1 MSSNNLT
8 RILNNRPVN
17 IQDPQHP
24 CYPVASVVG
33 NHGNGTEIALHKTH
47 HGAVL
52 TSLGGEL
59 VKEIL
64 HQCSIEMR
72 TNEDGLDICT
82 NPLEMLLKYE
92 QYKELGIDVKH
103 ILAMLQ
109 LAGVL
114 QEKQDFDQL
123 DAFPLNM
130 EEVEVKLN
138 LEE

>member
-1 MSSNNLT
+1 MSRELSRVLD
-8 RILNNRPVN
+8 NRPVN

-33 NHGNGTEIALHKTH
+33 HHGSGTEIALHKSH

-64 HQCSIEMR
+64 FQCRIENWQEGATVNGQTR
-72 TNEDGLDICT
+72 FCSH
-82 NPLEMLLKYE
+82 PLEMLLKYE
-92 QYKELGIDVKH
+92 QFKELGIDVKH

-109 LAGVL
+109 YAEDL
-114 QEKQDFDQL
+114 QEDQEYL
-123 DAFPLNM
+123 KEQ

>member
-1 MSSNNLT
+1 MSSELS
-8 RILNNRPVN
+8 RVLNNRPVN
-17 IQDPQHP
+17 IQNPQHP

-33 NHGNGTEIALHKTH
+33 HHGSGTEIALHKSH

-64 HQCSIEMR
+64 FQCRIE
-72 TNEDGLDICT
+72 NWQDGAVNGQTRFCSH
-82 NPLEMLLKYE
+82 PLEMLLKYE
-92 QYKELGIDVKH
+92 QFKELGIDVAH

-109 LAGVL
+109 YAEDL
-114 QEKQDFDQL
+114 QEDQEYLKQK
-123 DAFPLNM
+123 

>member
-1 MSSNNLT
+1 MSSELS
-8 RILNNRPVN
+8 RVLNNRPVN

-33 NHGNGTEIALHKTH
+33 NHGNGTEIALHKSH

-59 VKEIL
+59 VREIL
-64 HQCSIEMR
+64 HQCQIENWQEGATVNGQTR
-72 TNEDGLDICT
+72 FCSH
-82 NPLEMLLKYE
+82 PLEMLLKYE
-92 QYKELGIDVKH
+92 QFKELGIDVKH

-109 LAGVL
+109 YAEDL
-114 QEKQDFDQL
+114 QEDQEYDLKQQ
-123 DAFPLNM
+123 

>member
-1 MSSNNLT
+1 MSRELS
-8 RILNNRPVN
+8 RVLNNRPVN

-33 NHGNGTEIALHKTH
+33 HHGSGTEIALHKSH

-64 HQCSIEMR
+64 FQCRIENWQEGATVNGQTR
-72 TNEDGLDICT
+72 FCSH
-82 NPLEMLLKYE
+82 PLEMLLKYE
-92 QYKELGIDVKH
+92 QFKELGIDVRH

-109 LAGVL
+109 YAEDL
-114 QEKQDFDQL
+114 QEDQEYL
-123 DAFPLNM
+123 KEQ

>member
-1 MSSNNLT
+1 MSSELS
-8 RILNNRPVN
+8 RVLNNRPVN

-33 NHGNGTEIALHKTH
+33 HHGSGTEIALHKSH

-64 HQCSIEMR
+64 FQCRIENWQEGATVNGQTR
-72 TNEDGLDICT
+72 FCSH
-82 NPLEMLLKYE
+82 PLEMLLKYE
-92 QYKELGIDVKH
+92 QFKELGIDVKH

-109 LAGVL
+109 YAEDL
-114 QEKQDFDQL
+114 QEDQEYL
-123 DAFPLNM
+123 KEQ

>member
-1 MSSNNLT
+1 MSRELS
-8 RILNNRPVN
+8 RVLNNRPVN

-33 NHGNGTEIALHKTH
+33 HHGSGTEIALHKSH

-64 HQCSIEMR
+64 FQCKIENWQEGA
-72 TNEDGLDICT
+72 TVNGQTQFCSH
-82 NPLEMLLKYE
+82 PLEMLLKYE
-92 QYKELGIDVKH
+92 QFKELGIDVKH

-109 LAGVL
+109 YAEDL
-114 QEKQDFDQL
+114 QEDQEYLKQK
-123 DAFPLNM
+123 

>member
-1 MSSNNLT
+1 MSRKLSRVLD
-8 RILNNRPVN
+8 NRPVN

-33 NHGNGTEIALHKTH
+33 HHGSGTEIALHKSH

-64 HQCSIEMR
+64 FQCRIENWQEESGHAGQTR
-72 TNEDGLDICT
+72 FCSH
-82 NPLEMLLKYE
+82 PLEMLLKYE
-92 QYKELGIDVKH
+92 QFKELGIDVKH

-109 LAGVL
+109 YADDL
-114 QEKQDFDQL
+114 QEDQEYNL
-123 DAFPLNM
+123 EQQ

>member
-1 MSSNNLT
+1 MSRELYEV
-8 RILNNRPVN
+8 LNNRPVN

-33 NHGNGTEIALHKTH
+33 HHGNGTEIALHKSH

-64 HQCSIEMR
+64 FQCRIENWQHEGGVMGQTR
-72 TNEDGLDICT
+72 FCS
-82 NPLEMLLKYE
+82 NPLEFLLKYE
-92 QYKELGIDVKH
+92 QFKELGIDVKH

-109 LAGVL
+109 HAEDL
-114 QEKQDFDQL
+114 QEDQEY
-123 DAFPLNM
+123 LNQQ
-130 EEVEVKLN
+130 EVEVKLN

>member
-1 MSSNNLT
+1 MSSKELT
-8 RILNNRPVN
+8 RILDNRPVN

-33 NHGNGTEIALHKTH
+33 NHGTGTEIALHKSH
-47 HGAVL
+47 YGAVL
-52 TSLGGEL
+52 TSLGGEM

-64 HQCSIEMR
+64 LQCSIEIR
-72 TNEDGLDICT
+72 TNEDGYDICT

-103 ILAMLQ
+103 VLAMIQ

-114 QEKQDFDQL
+114 QEKQDFD
-123 DAFPLNM
+123 LNNQHLN